1 MVNLIESDSIWKRN
15 FNYLFFSRIVKI
27 SGDMFAFN
35 SILWFLIYDGKGAIG
50 TALLIAVTF
59 LPEAV
64 LAPVTG
70 PFMKQTTLKFWMYF
84 SDLTRAAIVLII
96 PLCHFAGFSPLWFV
110 MTLMI
115 VHSATGVSLQS
126 RLYRFDSSNRK

>member
-50 TALLIAVTF
+50 TAL
-59 LPEAV
+59 
-64 LAPVTG
+64 
-70 PFMKQTTLKFWMYF
+70 
-84 SDLTRAAIVLII
+84 
-96 PLCHFAGFSPLWFV
+96 
-110 MTLMI
+110 
-115 VHSATGVSLQS
+115 
-126 RLYRFDSSNRK
+126 